1 MSKIIKHRLDKL
13 PKQDKTD
20 WRRVDSFSDHQ
31 LVENAKID
39 PDAFIADDSFWES
52 AEYVEPVPHKER
64 ITMYVDDDIL
74 TWFRGMGPRYQ
85 TRINI
90 VLRTYMRSR
99 KQMKTKKQAHDKR
112 QAGQ

>member
-20 WRRVDSFSDHQ
+20 WQRVNAFSDRQ
-31 LVENAKID
+31 LVENAKTD
-39 PDAFIADDSFWES
+39 PDTVIADDSFWEV
-52 AEYVEPVPHKER
+52 AKCVEPLPHKER

-74 TWFRGMGPRYQ
+74 AWFRGMGPRYQ

-90 VLRTYMRSR
+90 VLRTYMRSI
-99 KQMKTKKQAHDKR
+99 KQTHDKKQ
-112 QAGQ
+112 QNG

>member
-1 MSKIIKHRLDKL
+1 MSKIIKHQLDKL

-20 WRRVDSFSDHQ
+20 WRRVDAFSDSQ
-31 LVENAKID
+31 LIENAKSD
-39 PDAFIADDSFWES
+39 PDTVVVDDNFWKV
-52 AEYVEPVPHKER
+52 AECIEPVPHKER

-85 TRINI
+85 TRINT

-99 KQMKTKKQAHDKR
+99 KQTHDKR
-112 QAGQ
+112 